1 MYKEV
6 VTVHGEDFLEPKAI
20 NSASVTGTSVLNA
33 DGTMGALNANVIA
46 VTDVKVASAI
56 TVIIKASETKA
67 GEFAEVARGTVATG
81 DYVAGDVMGS
91 VAIPYDVAKYVKA
104 ELTSATGNS
113 GTVRVTGG
121 YLPR

>member
-20 NSASVTGTSVLNA
+20 NAASVTGTSVLNA

-56 TVIIKASETKA
+56 TVVIKAAETKA
-67 GEFAEVARGTVATG
+67 GEFTEVARGTVAAG
-81 DYVAGDVMGS
+81 DYVAGDVIGA
-91 VAIPYDVAKYVKA
+91 VAIPYDVKKYVKA
-104 ELTSATGNS
+104 ELTSATSNS